1 MTIQRTAVNPW
12 PWSVPMGYNQGE
24 VVEGHRRVLFC
35 AGQTAMSAD
44 GQPQH
49 AGDMGAQ
56 VTMAMDNLE
65 AVLAGAGMSLANIV
79 RLNIYTTDIDAFFE
93 SYGSMAE
100 RLGAAGVTPP
110 GTLLGITRLAFPEL
124 MVEIEATAVE

>member
-1 MTIQRTAVNPW
+1 
-12 PWSVPMGYNQGE
+12 MGYNQGE

-49 AGDMGAQ
+49 AGDMSAQ
-56 VTMAMDNLE
+56 VALAMDNLE
-65 AVLAGAGMSLANIV
+65 AVLGDAGMSLANVV
-79 RLNIYTTDIDAFFE
+79 RLNIYTIDVDQFFE
-93 SYGSMAE
+93 SYGAMAA

-110 GTLLGITRLAFPEL
+110 GTLLGISRLAFPEL

>member
-1 MTIQRTAVNPW
+1 MAIQRTAVNPW
-12 PWSVPMGYNQGE
+12 PWSVQMGYNQGE

-56 VTMAMDNLE
+56 VAMAVDNLE
-65 AVLAGAGMSLANIV
+65 AVLAAAGMGLANIV
-79 RLNIYTTDIDAFFE
+79 RLNIYTTDVDGFFE
-93 SYGSMAE
+93 SYGAMAE
-100 RLGAAGVTPP
+100 RLGAVGVTPP

>member
-1 MTIQRTAVNPW
+1 MAIKRTAVNPW
-12 PWSVPMGYNQGE
+12 PWSVEIGYNQGE

-49 AGDMGAQ
+49 AGDMSAQ
-56 VTMAMDNLE
+56 VALAMDNLE
-65 AVLAGAGMSLANIV
+65 AVLGDAGMSLANVV
-79 RLNIYTTDIDAFFE
+79 RLNIYTIDVDQFFE
-93 SYGSMAE
+93 SYGAMAA

-110 GTLLGITRLAFPEL
+110 GTLLGISRLAFPEL